1 MPYLFCCLL
10 YAGMQHPSPTHMVN
24 NPPPPLMHPT
34 QQPPPP
40 PRPSF
45 PPPQFVPGTVVNYA
59 QPPGPHFQI
68 GGPVAIQH
76 YPAVSV
82 SVSVEVCL
90 LVHET

>member
-1 MPYLFCCLL
+1 
-10 YAGMQHPSPTHMVN
+10 MQHPSPTHMVN

-34 QQPPPP
+34 PPNLPTQQAPP

-45 PPPQFVPGTVVNYA
+45 PPPPQFVPGAVVNYA

-68 GGPVAIQH
+68 GGPVPLQH

-82 SVSVEVCL
+82 SKI
-90 LVHET
+90 